1 MFCTK
6 CGKQLP
12 EGSAF
17 CGQCGTPV
25 AKAPEKPIT
34 PPPVVETPVKEVRP
48 VEVQAPVA
56 APVVETPVA
65 APVVETPVAAPV
77 VETPVAAPVVETPVA
92 APVVET
98 PVAAPVVETPA
109 AAAPA
114 FAQFEAPKPAKPRKK
129 SKKKLIGWLSAAA
142 AVLVAGAV
150 AVGMFWKP
158 IQGVWMENFGSD
170 ADYLS
175 YVEQNSTQKLT
186 DTLSGAYGSLTEA
199 LSSGT
204 ATQLSG
210 AYDMNMKLTV
220 GEKTITML
228 ETLVEERFSEKMEL
242 DWLSSIDLD
251 MNMNTQES
259 LNQIAM
265 ALKLDET
272 EIAKVEMILN
282 MAKGEAFLAI
292 PTLSDKYLKT
302 EMEMSAAIPNE
313 LMDLLSDEDLLKI
326 LPSEAEMDALL
337 DKYIGIVF
345 DNLQEVEKTTE
356 TVKVAGIQQKLTA
369 LETKINEKDV
379 TKVMTALM
387 KAAKDDKQIKK
398 IIENAADFLED
409 NDMIEDA
416 DDAYKAFVDG
426 LEDALESVEDVEFD
440 AEIDIVLT
448 DYVNSDHEVV
458 GRRIEVNDEEV
469 LYYIEIHQGTKMA
482 FELEMQG
489 VEING
494 EGTDK
499 NGVVNAEYSV
509 IAADREVCVITLE
522 DFKSNKEIV
531 NGKIRI
537 APSSDLLKSLVDNM
551 DSAGASAIGLLDPQL
566 ELVFAGDKNSTK
578 IEINLLSGKDMLVG
592 ISISAKEAK
601 GGKITE
607 PDKKN
612 VYDQDEAQ
620 EWLQEMDVQK
630 LLETLEDITDLPLSD
645 LMNGGISQGT
655 QKPAIGGNTSSNV
668 KPATRPTTAPTTRPT
683 TAPTTRPVATMPV
696 PSEPSWEATEPTMP
710 VATESTVE
718 ATEPVFAMVIKDVDI
733 DLRGRAQNAPCKV
746 YVERDG
752 DEVYFGTVPAG
763 TEFVTLRT
771 QVGSG
776 MVNYL
781 VTINDYDGWTQR
793 VDFSVESSYP
803 NISGGSTTVTP
814 GGTVVYPNGSV
825 VAVPTLPVEW

>member
-1 MFCTK
+1 M
-6 CGKQLP
+6 
-12 EGSAF
+12 
-17 CGQCGTPV
+17 
-25 AKAPEKPIT
+25 
-34 PPPVVETPVKEVRP
+34 KEVRP
-48 VEVQAPVA
+48 VEVQTPVA

-109 AAAPA
+109 APA

-158 IQGVWMENFGSD
+158 IQGIWMENFGSD

-186 DTLSGAYGSLTEA
+186 DTLSSAYGSVTEA

-204 ATQLSG
+204 ATQMSG

-220 GEKTITML
+220 GEKVITML
-228 ETLVEERFSEKMEL
+228 ETLIEERFDEKMEL
-242 DWLSSIDLD
+242 DWLSSMDLD

-272 EIAKVEMILN
+272 EIAKVDMIMN
-282 MAKGEAFLAI
+282 MAKGEVFLAV
-292 PTLSDKYLKT
+292 PTLSDKYLKGELDMT
-302 EMEMSAAIPNE
+302 TAMPSAGSE
-313 LMDLLSDEDLLKI
+313 LLELLSDEDLLKI
-326 LPSEAEMDALL
+326 LPSEEEMNALL

-345 DNLQEVEKTTE
+345 DNLQEVEKSTE

-369 LETKINEKDV
+369 LETKISEKDV
-379 TKVMTALM
+379 AKVMTALM

-426 LEDALESVEDVEFD
+426 LEDALESVEDIEFD

-448 DYVNSDHEVV
+448 DYVDSDHQVV
-458 GRRIEVNDEEV
+458 GRRIEVDGEEV

-489 VEING
+489 VEISG

-499 NGVVNAEYSV
+499 NGVVNAEYSIIV
-509 IAADREVCVITLE
+509 AEKEVCVITLE
-522 DFKSNKEIV
+522 DFKGNKEIL

-537 APSSDLLKSLVDNM
+537 APAADLFKSLVDNM
-551 DSAGASAIGLLDPQL
+551 DSVGASAVGLLDPQL

-592 ISISAKEAK
+592 ISMSAKEAK

-630 LLETLEDITDLPLSD
+630 LLETLEDVTGLPLSD
-645 LMNGGISQGT
+645 MMNGGVSQGT
-655 QKPAIGGNTSSNV
+655 QRPVIGGYTSSND
-668 KPATRPTTAPTTRPT
+668 KPATRPATVPTTQPT
-683 TAPTTRPVATMPV
+683 TATRPVATMPV
-696 PSEPSWEATEPTMP
+696 ATEP
-710 VATESTVE
+710 TVE
-718 ATEPVFAMVIKDVDI
+718 ATEPVFVGTVKDVVI
-733 DLRGRAQNAPCKV
+733 DLRGRAQDAPCKV

-752 DEVYFGTVPAG
+752 NEVYFGTVPAG
-763 TEFVTLRT
+763 TESVTLRT

-776 MVNYL
+776 MVSYL
-781 VTINDYDGWTQR
+781 VTINDSDGWTQR
-793 VDFSVESSYP
+793 EEFVVPSYP